1 MARWA
6 SRVAIVGALI
16 QVGYGL
22 LACVY
27 RYPTIID
34 RPFEAL
40 WAAANLGMIANI
52 VTWLSIKVAT
62 RRLAL
67 VGGLLAIAG
76 HAFRV
81 VISLIIQARP
91 DAAVDTPIVVTIM
104 LSFAGLALLGTA
116 TLRARQLTG
125 RAACAPLFVLAGGLA
140 AVPFYSFD
148 KVVHFIL
155 LGLLWGS
162 AWLHM
167 ALVGHRQ
174 AVATA
179 DLRGRRRPV
188 GQQSAPAPVAAR
200 DVVRRPVAHDVRRD
214 VWRGRHRHH
223 HGRDLTS

>member
-1 MARWA
+1 MDARAEQSQVCLQARGHWFEPSCA
-6 SRVAIVGALI
+6 PVFAVQSRHAIVAKKKWSREI
-16 QVGYGL
+16 
-22 LACVY
+22 VY
-27 RYPTIID
+27 
-34 RPFEAL
+34 A
-40 WAAANLGMIANI
+40 
-52 VTWLSIKVAT
+52 VT
-62 RRLAL
+62 
-67 VGGLLAIAG
+67 
-76 HAFRV
+76 
-81 VISLIIQARP
+81 SL
-91 DAAVDTPIVVTIM
+91 
-104 LSFAGLALLGTA
+104 TA

-125 RAACAPLFVLAGGLA
+125 RAAWAPLFVLAGGLV

-179 DLRGRRRPV
+179 DLRGRRRRV

-200 DVVRRPVAHDVRRD
+200 DVVQRPVAHDVRCD
-214 VWRGRHRHH
+214 VWRDRHRHH

>member
-6 SRVAIVGALI
+6 SRAAIAGALI
-16 QVGYGL
+16 QIGYGL

-27 RYPTIID
+27 RYPTISD

-67 VGGLLAIAG
+67 AGGLLAIAG

-81 VISLIIQARP
+81 VISLVIQARP

-104 LSFAGLALLGTA
+104 LSFVGLALLGTA
-116 TLRARQLTG
+116 TLRAKDLTG
-125 RAACAPLFVLAGGLA
+125 HAAWTPLLVLAGGLA
-140 AVPFYSFD
+140 AVPFYSLD

-167 ALVGHRQ
+167 ALVGHRR

-179 DLRGRRRPV
+179 DVHATAIPEP
-188 GQQSAPAPVAAR
+188 QPSPDMA
-200 DVVRRPVAHDVRRD
+200 
-214 VWRGRHRHH
+214 
-223 HGRDLTS
+223 

>member
-1 MARWA
+1 MARWT
-6 SRVAIVGALI
+6 SRVAIAGALI
-16 QVGYGL
+16 QIGYGL
-22 LACVY
+22 LACAY
-27 RYPTIID
+27 RYPTISD

-40 WAAANLGMIANI
+40 WAAENLGMIANI
-52 VTWLSIKVAT
+52 VTWLSIKAAT
-62 RRLAL
+62 GRLAL
-67 VGGLLAIAG
+67 AGGLLAIAG
-76 HAFRV
+76 HAIRV

-125 RAACAPLFVLAGGLA
+125 RAAWAPLLVLAGGLA

-167 ALVGHRQ
+167 ALVGHRR
-174 AVATA
+174 AV
-179 DLRGRRRPV
+179 L
-188 GQQSAPAPVAAR
+188 PAPLADRADSPRRSPPVHVVASP
-200 DVVRRPVAHDVRRD
+200 DEPSEVV
-214 VWRGRHRHH
+214 
-223 HGRDLTS
+223 

>member
-1 MARWA
+1 MARWT
-6 SRVAIVGALI
+6 SRVAIAGALI
-16 QVGYGL
+16 QIGYGL

-27 RYPTIID
+27 RYPTISD
-34 RPFEAL
+34 RPFETL

-67 VGGLLAIAG
+67 VGGVLAIVG
-76 HAFRV
+76 HAFRI
-81 VISLIIQARP
+81 VISLIIEARP

-125 RAACAPLFVLAGGLA
+125 LAAWAPLFVLAGGLV

-167 ALVGHRQ
+167 ALVGHRR

-179 DLRGRRRPV
+179 DVHATAISEPSGRRRRSV
-188 GQQSAPAPVAAR
+188 MGHLLDQAHLEQVSGSGLAQRAGDRDPAGGWA
-200 DVVRRPVAHDVRRD
+200 
-214 VWRGRHRHH
+214 
-223 HGRDLTS
+223 L